1 MSYNNRINLDCTHYT
16 QQWGGEFVHPLDL
29 SGCTQIYGQLVIK
42 NNVGVGKVFT
52 SDSGGTGTWQTLT
65 SVQNITKQICQ
76 ISHGFNVN
84 NVLGWSGGTY
94 NKPIADGS
102 YDGEI
107 LGIVT
112 KRYNANCFNLTQA
125 GYVTGLTGMSVN
137 TTYFLSDTVAG
148 QLTPIKPIINGHIVK
163 SIILA
168 DTTNSGWVLPYPSYY
183 ASSGSTVAAINE
195 FIITGNSVSTGFT
208 VNHALNKQ
216 FVNVEVVKNSIPY
229 STVFTSI
236 ERPNANCVCVL
247 FDNPPVSGQ
256 QYKVLIIK

>member
-1 MSYNNRINLDCTHYT
+1 MTTKFAC
-16 QQWGGEFVHPLDL
+16 
-29 SGCTQIYGQLVIK
+29 
-42 NNVGVGKVFT
+42 
-52 SDSGGTGTWQTLT
+52 DSPIP
-65 SVQNITKQICQ
+65 S
-76 ISHGFNVN
+76 
-84 NVLGWSGGTY
+84 
-94 NKPIADGS
+94 KPHCAGS